1 MKNFGKVSYDAP
13 SSISIYADSF
23 EAKEAI
29 SECIEHY
36 NESADEKNQI
46 TYTDYVALLTGSITT
61 IVDVISYVLIAF
73 VAVSLI
79 VSSIMIGIIT
89 HISVLERTKE
99 IGILRAMG
107 ASKRNIS
114 QVFNAETII
123 IGLLAGMLGVG
134 VTMLL
139 TIPINSLLQSLL
151 GAANLSA
158 ALPVSAALLLIAL
171 SMAITVIAGLI
182 PAKAAAKKDPVLAL
196 RAE

>member
-1 MKNFGKVSYDAP
+1 M
-13 SSISIYADSF
+13 
-23 EAKEAI
+23 
-29 SECIEHY
+29 
-36 NESADEKNQI
+36 
-46 TYTDYVALLTGSITT
+46 ALLTGSITT

>member
-1 MKNFGKVSYDAP
+1 
-13 SSISIYADSF
+13 
-23 EAKEAI
+23 
-29 SECIEHY
+29 
-36 NESADEKNQI
+36 
-46 TYTDYVALLTGSITT
+46 
-61 IVDVISYVLIAF
+61 
-73 VAVSLI
+73 
-79 VSSIMIGIIT
+79 
-89 HISVLERTKE
+89 
-99 IGILRAMG
+99 
-107 ASKRNIS
+107 
-114 QVFNAETII
+114 
-123 IGLLAGMLGVG
+123 MLGVG